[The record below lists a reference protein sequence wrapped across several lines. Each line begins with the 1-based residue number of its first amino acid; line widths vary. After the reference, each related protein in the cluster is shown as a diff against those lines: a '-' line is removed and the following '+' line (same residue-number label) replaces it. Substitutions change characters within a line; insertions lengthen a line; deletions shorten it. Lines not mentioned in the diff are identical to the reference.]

1 MSSPSPDLATS
12 EPEVPQGGA
21 FGPEHRA
28 LTIGILVSVGMVA
41 FESMGVAT
49 ILPVI
54 AGELDGLVA
63 YGWGFSALMLANI
76 VGTVVAGHRAD
87 RSGPALPLSVG
98 MAVFAAGCAVAGA
111 ADSWPL
117 FLAGRVLQGLGVGA
131 VMALAYVLIGL
142 AYPERVRPRMYAI
155 VSSAWTVP
163 SLAGPFI
170 AGVLADWADWRAVFL
185 LMPPLAALAF
195 LMTVPGLRRR
205 LPSPEGAQS
214 KTLERWWRSPLA
226 SALVLT
232 AGTALVLQAFAV
244 GNAFGAAA
252 VAVVGFALAVP
263 ALRRVTPAG
272 TLTARSG
279 LGAGVVVRGLL
290 CAVYFGSEAFLPL
303 GLQALRG
310 MSPAAS
316 GLGLSAGA
324 LTWVAGAALQAR
336 WDAKRPNRV
345 RDMRLGFALL
355 LAGVVVIAAAILV
368 DAVPAPLAI
377 AGWAIGGLGIGIGFN
392 AGTSATLGLA
402 SADRQ
407 GEISSSLQLAQ
418 ALSTALA
425 AGVGRGVIAV
435 AGHAGAGTHAA
446 LLIVFA
452 MTAALALCGVL
463 LARRAAG

>member
-12 EPEVPQGGA
+12 EPEAPQGGVFA
-21 FGPEHRA
+21 REHRA
-28 LTIGILVSVGMVA
+28 LTIGVLLSVGMVA

-54 AGELDGLVA
+54 AGELDGLAA

-87 RSGPALPLSVG
+87 RSGPALPLGVG
-98 MAVFAAGCAVAGA
+98 MVVFAAGCAVAGA

-117 FLAGRVLQGLGVGA
+117 FLAGRVLQGVGVGA
-131 VMALAYVLIGL
+131 VTALAYVLIGL
-142 AYPERVRPRMYAI
+142 AYPERLRPRMYAI

-195 LMTVPGLRRR
+195 LMIVPGLRKRV
-205 LPSPEGAQS
+205 PAPEGAQA
-214 KTLERWWRSPLA
+214 KTPERWWRSPLA
-226 SALVLT
+226 SALVLA

-244 GNAFGAAA
+244 GNAYGA
-252 VAVVGFALAVP
+252 VAVAIVGFALAVP
-263 ALRRVTPAG
+263 ALRRVTPEG

-279 LGAGVVVRGLL
+279 LGAGVAVRGLL

-303 GLQALRG
+303 GLQSLRG

-336 WDAKRPNRV
+336 WEAKGPNRA

-355 LAGVVVIAAAILV
+355 LAGVAVLAAAILV

-377 AGWAIGGLGIGIGFN
+377 VGWAIGGLGIGIGFN

-402 SADRQ
+402 SAERQ
-407 GEISSSLQLAQ
+407 GEVSSSLQLAQ

-425 AGVGRGVIAV
+425 AGIGGGVITV
-435 AGHAGAGTHAA
+435 AAHAGAGTHTA
-446 LLIVFA
+446 LLIVFG
-452 MTAALALCGVL
+452 MTAALALCGL
-463 LARRAAG
+463 LMARRAAA